1 MGYYEK
7 NYCRGTIVKK
17 GPLLDSLIYDN
28 VCLLSKIALDEK
40 LTDDEWTEILERFK
54 RTNTDD

>member
-7 NYCRGTIVKK
+7 DYRRDKIIKK
-17 GPLLDSLIYDN
+17 GPLLDSSIYEN

-40 LTDDEWTEILERFK
+40 LTDDEWAEILERFK
-54 RTNTDD
+54 RTNTDE

>member
-1 MGYYEK
+1 MGYYK
-7 NYCRGTIVKK
+7 KDYHRGMIVKK

-40 LTDDEWTEILERFK
+40 LTDDEWAEILERFK

>member
-1 MGYYEK
+1 MGYYEE
-7 NYCRGTIVKK
+7 NYRRGKIIKK

-40 LTDDEWTEILERFK
+40 LTDDEWAEILKRFK
-54 RTNTDD
+54 RTDTNE